1 MSGSN
6 ILSTLSGVNV
16 PNKILS
22 LATYNQGSL
31 PVYIFISDEAGKL
44 YIYDISYTTQNSFSI
59 SGTPMNANTAFSG
72 LAVSEQYLFANTP
85 GNCYQVPLYQFYGT
99 TSTVTNSLSAISVA
113 NCYTR
118 DQTNIGKIAVTP
130 EGDTLFLVTNVN
142 QITKVSLSDTGN
154 GGLKTVA
161 TIANVL
167 GANLNGITLD
177 TVNKKIYT
185 SDTRARRIFTY
196 YYGSGQT
203 SNSVDYIFVQVPT
216 QSIPFDIEYST
227 YTGTFAYP
235 LNDLNNSSSLET
247 YDIDLNFRFTL
258 IDTSQ
263 SILSNSYAVTFDSVG
278 GIYVS
283 TSKPGSSSYTLIKN
297 TYEYTPRPVP
307 NVLPSKQIDVE
318 CGIILPG
325 ACKQVWQPFNPRERF
340 SWGSPFR
347 PYQDL
352 TNVDIKISCP
362 PSFIDPNACPGFREF
377 PTINPSSAVIS
388 QQQVVRPPV
397 SSAST
402 QEISRS
408 RSIGSTRISGLN
420 IVHTLSFKYMNDII
434 APPTIG
440 PDGSLYITGLNQTV
454 FRVLGYNTSSAVITS
469 NTFPGLTFPTAPGI
483 SQTDGRLAF
492 ATGEGYLLVTD
503 ASLNIVWSIAERSTS
518 KTPSY
523 IGGNIFIAN
532 GTTLTSIAG
541 SNGSVVWSAPELP
554 PSDRYTTSTNVQL
567 GNVFVG
573 TEKGTLYAYDQFTG
587 SNIFYVPIST
597 GPILGC
603 PTLAVDSCIYVG
615 SGSNM
620 FKINLDRSLS
630 KGDSA
635 FTDVFGNITS
645 PVVVAVDLSFDVRA
659 FFTTDTGNVYSV
671 DTETYDYQIAS
682 GIDTN
687 CIPVLDISSM
697 YMVAGSSV
705 NKYLWN
711 MWVNP
716 TTSTALSNQTS
727 ITLTDSNFV
736 GSSVI
741 INTANQLVGLTV
753 ETKNPVQ
760 YNWSNAGPAF
770 VQYGKFMI
778 DESNIYIGSGNNF
791 VIRNTASG
799 VDVSSNT
806 LPDNDTVNTFSTVPL
821 VIRGASNFYFSGQ
834 SRIYGRHNNI
844 FVRTTS
850 TFASPTSP
858 VTDGTRIIFAS
869 TSNVYTAPFNLSST
883 NTLFTLPALVSAD
896 ILVGSNG
903 VFVPTRNG
911 TLYFSP
917 TNSPAQYVSVK
928 LGDSPLSKPTYVYDT
943 TYIVGSANC
952 NVYWVRQFGTS
963 LSILGSTLLNAP
975 ITKPITTNGGGASL
989 AFVCTDSPVVY
1000 ALNARNQTQEWS
1012 YNSGSILQCPAVFDD
1027 DSVYIA
1033 TAYSIIILRA
1043 KDGTKRTSINTG
1055 TTTTEIQSILVDQVT
1070 KNVYTSFTKSF
1081 ASIDPTIYAIVS
1093 MQ

>member
-6 ILSTLSGVNV
+6 IFTTLSSVNV

-31 PVYIFISDEAGKL
+31 PVYIFISDEVGKL
-44 YIYDISYTTQNSFSI
+44 YIYDLSYGTQNSFSI
-59 SGTPMNANTAFSG
+59 SGTPMNAPFSG

-99 TSTVTNSLSAISVA
+99 TATVTNTLSAVSVA

-118 DQTNIGKIAVTP
+118 DHTNVGKIAVTP

-142 QITKVSLSDTGN
+142 QITKVSLSDNGN
-154 GGLKTVA
+154 GGVKTVA

-177 TVNKKIYT
+177 IINKKIYT
-185 SDTRARRIFTY
+185 ADVRARRIFQY
-196 YYGSGQT
+196 YYGLGQT
-203 SNSVDYIFVQVPT
+203 SNSVDFILTQVPT
-216 QSIPFDIEYST
+216 QAIPFDIEYST

-235 LNDLNNSSSLET
+235 LNNLNNSSSLET

-263 SILSNSYAVTFDSVG
+263 SVLSNSYAVTFDSIG
-278 GIYVS
+278 GLYVS

-307 NVLPSKQIDVE
+307 NVLPPKQIDVE

-325 ACKQVWQPFNPRERF
+325 SCKQVWQPFNPRERF

-347 PYQDL
+347 RYQDL

-377 PTINPSSAVIS
+377 PAINPGGVITL
-388 QQQVVRPPV
+388 QQQVVRPPI

-420 IVHTLSFKYMNDII
+420 IVSSLNFKYMNDII

-440 PDGSLYITGLNQTV
+440 PDGSLYIAGLNQTV
-454 FRVLGYNTSSAVITS
+454 FRVQGYNTSSAVITS

-483 SQTDGRLAF
+483 SQTDGQLAF

-503 ASLNIVWSIAERSTS
+503 ASLNIIWSIAERSTS

-532 GTTLTSIAG
+532 GTRLTAIAG

-554 PSDRYTTSTNVQL
+554 SSDRYTTSTNVQL

-573 TEKGTLYAYDQFTG
+573 TQKGTLYVYDQFTG
-587 SNIFYVPIST
+587 SNIFYVPIAT

-630 KGDSA
+630 SDDSA
-635 FTDVFGNITS
+635 FTDVIGNITS
-645 PVVVAVDLSFDVRA
+645 PVVVAVDLASDVRA
-659 FFTTDTGNVYSV
+659 FFTTDVGNIYSV
-671 DTETYDYQIAS
+671 DTETYDYQVAS
-682 GIDTN
+682 GIDSN

-711 MWVNP
+711 MWTNP
-716 TTSTALSNQTS
+716 ATNTTLSKQSN
-727 ITLTDSNFV
+727 ITLNNSNFV

-741 INTANQLVGLTV
+741 INTTNQLVGLTV
-753 ETKNPVQ
+753 ETVNPVH
-760 YNWSNAGPAF
+760 YNWSINAPQA
-770 VQYGKFMI
+770 VQYKQFMI
-778 DESNIYIGSGNNF
+778 DESNIYIGSGYDF
-791 VIRNTASG
+791 VIRNTVSG
-799 VDVSSNT
+799 AVISTNA
-806 LPDNDTVNTFSTVPL
+806 LLDNDTVNTSNTVPL
-821 VIRGASNFYFSGQ
+821 VIRGISNYYFSGN
-834 SRIYGRHNNI
+834 SRIYGRYNNQ
-844 FVRTTS
+844 FVNTA
-850 TFASPTSP
+850 FPSPTSP
-858 VTDGTRIIFAS
+858 TTDGTRILFAS
-869 TSNVYTAPFNLSST
+869 GSNVYTTSFNLSST
-883 NTLFTLPALVSAD
+883 ETLFTTAAPVSAD

-903 VFVPTRNG
+903 VFVPTSNG
-911 TLYFSP
+911 TLFFSP
-917 TNSPAQYVSVK
+917 TNVRNQSVNVQ
-928 LGDSPLSKPTYVYDT
+928 LGSSPLSKPAYVYDT
-943 TYIVGSANC
+943 TYIVGSTNC
-952 NVYWVRQFGTS
+952 NVYWVRQTGGS
-963 LSILGSTLLNAP
+963 LTLLGSNLLNAP
-975 ITKPITTNGGGASL
+975 ITKPITTNGASI
-989 AFVCTDSPVVY
+989 AFVCTDGANIY
-1000 ALNARNQTQEWS
+1000 ALNAQGLKQEWIYLAS
-1012 YNSGSILQCPAVFDD
+1012 FIQCPAVFDD
-1027 DSVYIA
+1027 DSVYVA
-1033 TAYSIIILRA
+1033 TGNSITILRS
-1043 KDGTKRTSINTG
+1043 KDGTIRTTIDTG
-1055 TTTTEIQSILVDQVT
+1055 TTIQFILVDRIT
-1070 KNVYTSFTKSF
+1070 KNIYTSFTDKLT
-1081 ASIDPTIYAIVS
+1081 SIDPTIYSIIT